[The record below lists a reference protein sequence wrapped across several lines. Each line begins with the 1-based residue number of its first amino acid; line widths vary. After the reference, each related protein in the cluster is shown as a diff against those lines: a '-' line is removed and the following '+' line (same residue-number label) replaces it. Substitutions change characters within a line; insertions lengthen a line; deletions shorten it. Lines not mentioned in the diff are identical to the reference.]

1 MSVKIT
7 KPIQFKV
14 DNDETDVTIKT
25 IATEAVSTYESVRI
39 GAIFF
44 LILPLLLFPYI
55 YKMKSKKTTKLLS
68 VVACCFARKIYIM
81 IKFQT

>member
-1 MSVKIT
+1 MLVINNMSVKIT

-14 DNDETDVTIKT
+14 DNDQTGVTIKT

-44 LILPLLLFPYI
+44 
-55 YKMKSKKTTKLLS
+55 
-68 VVACCFARKIYIM
+68 
-81 IKFQT
+81 